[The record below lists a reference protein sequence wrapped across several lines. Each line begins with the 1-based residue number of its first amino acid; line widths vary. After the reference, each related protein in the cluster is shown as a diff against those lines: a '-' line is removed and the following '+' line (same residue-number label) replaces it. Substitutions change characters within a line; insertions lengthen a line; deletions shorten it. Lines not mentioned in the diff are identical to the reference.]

1 MAQPHAVEVLLRP
14 AVELYTVAVCTGA
27 AILCLVAPWS
37 LALNPL
43 LGLGSALAFLTFGA
57 IRLRDAWAILR
68 YRRNI
73 RRLPRYVMTS
83 RDVPVS
89 QQRLFV
95 GQGFRWEQ
103 RHTHR
108 LMQTYRPEF
117 RRYVEPTA
125 IYRAARRLEER
136 RVRAVSRLDAGAR
149 VGLGQPAQPGATTAV
164 GRRTATPAWHR
175 TCRGRRHPAAGRARR
190 PHPGAGHH
198 ARGQDAAGRAVHHPG
213 HPPQGP
219 RRARGGDR
227 LRPQGRCGP
236 VEAHVRRGQARRA
249 RRRVLRLPSGLAGH
263 LGALQ
268 RRGPVRADLR
278 GGHADRR
285 AALRR
290 RQQRRVPRIRLA
302 LRQHH
307 RARPGRAGAA
317 AGLPADP
324 APRHQHRR
332 AVHRVRPALLRQ
344 ERAEGLGGH
353 RPARSEAERE
363 EHPAQHDRAREARGG
378 PRTVPVPSAH
388 L

>member
-43 LGLGSALAFLTFGA
+43 LGLGAALAFLTFGA

-136 RVRAVSRLDAGAR
+136 LEFAPFPVSTLARALAAKASSTSSTWAGRKSAPATTPWAVSAGSR
-149 VGLGQPAQPGATTAV
+149 KWRPGWRGSSPAKAT
-164 GRRTATPAWHR
+164 
-175 TCRGRRHPAAGRARR
+175 ARR
-190 PHPGAGHH
+190 SASSHGA
-198 ARGQDAAGRAVHHPG
+198 
-213 HPPQGP
+213 
-219 RRARGGDR
+219 
-227 LRPQGRCGP
+227 
-236 VEAHVRRGQARRA
+236 
-249 RRRVLRLPSGLAGH
+249 S
-263 LGALQ
+263 
-268 RRGPVRADLR
+268 
-278 GGHADRR
+278 
-285 AALRR
+285 
-290 RQQRRVPRIRLA
+290 
-302 LRQHH
+302 
-307 RARPGRAGAA
+307 
-317 AGLPADP
+317 
-324 APRHQHRR
+324 
-332 AVHRVRPALLRQ
+332 
-344 ERAEGLGGH
+344 
-353 RPARSEAERE
+353 
-363 EHPAQHDRAREARGG
+363 
-378 PRTVPVPSAH
+378 
-388 L
+388 

>member
-43 LGLGSALAFLTFGA
+43 LGLGAALGFLTFGA

-89 QQRLFV
+89 ELRLFV
-95 GQGFRWEQ
+95 GRGFRWEQ

-125 IYRAARRLEER
+125 IYRLVRRLEER
-136 RVRAVSRLDAGAR
+136 LEFAPFPHLDAGAR
-149 VGLGQPAQPGATTAV
+149 AGLGQPAQPGAAAAA
-164 GRRTATPAWHR
+164 GRRNAAPAWHR
-175 TCRGRRHPAAGRARR
+175 AARGRRHPAAGRARR

-198 ARGQDAAGRAVHHPG
+198 AGRQDAAGRAVHHPG
-213 HPPQGP
+213 HPPQGA

-227 LRPQGRCGP
+227 LRPQGRCRP
-236 VEAHVRRGQARRA
+236 AQAHVRRGQPRRA
-249 RRRVLRLPSGLAGH
+249 RGRVLRLPPRLAGH
-263 LGALQ
+263 QRALQ
-268 RRGPVRADLR
+268 RGRPFRPHLR
-278 GGHADRR
+278 GSHAHRR
-285 AALRR
+285 ISSPAKATA
-290 RQQRRVPRIRLA
+290 PRSA
-302 LRQHH
+302 NS
-307 RARPGRAGAA
+307 PGASSTSS
-317 AGLPADP
+317 P
-324 APRHQHRR
+324 APWSSW
-332 AVHRVRPALLRQ
+332 AS
-344 ERAEGLGGH
+344 G
-353 RPARSEAERE
+353 
-363 EHPAQHDRAREARGG
+363 
-378 PRTVPVPSAH
+378 RTTC
-388 L
+388 